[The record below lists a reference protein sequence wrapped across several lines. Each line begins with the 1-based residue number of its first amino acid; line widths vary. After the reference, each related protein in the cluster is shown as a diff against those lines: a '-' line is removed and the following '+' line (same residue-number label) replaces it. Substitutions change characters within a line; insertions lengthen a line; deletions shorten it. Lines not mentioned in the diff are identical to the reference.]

1 MRLLSTGPIAAA
13 AVVVAAL
20 LAACGGDGDDG
31 ATEQFCDEYTAVE
44 DELADVDFEDP
55 EALTDAIDRLS
66 ELDPPDEIADEFRAV
81 IELNQEIYSASDE
94 IDVSDPDAAAQ
105 LQEEFA
111 ERAEALEEESEKLD
125 DFLTEECGVGGE

>member
-1 MRLLSTGPIAAA
+1 VRLPSTGPIAAA

-31 ATEQFCDEYTAVE
+31 AAEQFCDEYTAVE

-94 IDVSDPDAAAQ
+94 VDVSDPEAAAQ

-111 ERAEALEEESEKLD
+111 ERAEALEEESEELD